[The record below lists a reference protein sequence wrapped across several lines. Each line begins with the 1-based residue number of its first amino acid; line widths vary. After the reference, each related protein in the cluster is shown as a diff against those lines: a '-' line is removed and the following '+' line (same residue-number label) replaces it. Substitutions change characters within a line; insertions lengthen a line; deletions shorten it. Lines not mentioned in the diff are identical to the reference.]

1 MARGLPVFVV
11 TAGASVLALWLWV
24 RLGDRRPQTLRHAF
38 VHAVVAVVALN
49 GVSFAV
55 GSVVGEDPS
64 RRAAMVGLLGMFLPA
79 LTYAFLASLYVLEQ
93 IQRRLYAAR

>member
-1 MARGLPVFVV
+1 MARGLPVLIM

-24 RLGDRRPQTLRHAF
+24 RLGELRPHSLRSAL
-38 VHAVVAVVALN
+38 VHAVLAVAALN
-49 GVSFAV
+49 GVSFAM

-64 RRAAMVGLLGMFLPA
+64 RGAAMVGLLAMFLPA
-79 LTYAFLASLYVLEQ
+79 MTYAFLASLYVLEQ